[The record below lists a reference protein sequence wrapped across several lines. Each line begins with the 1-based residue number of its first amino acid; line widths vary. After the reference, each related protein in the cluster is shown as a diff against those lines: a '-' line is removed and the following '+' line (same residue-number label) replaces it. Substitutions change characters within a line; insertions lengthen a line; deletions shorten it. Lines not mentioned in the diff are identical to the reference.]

1 MKTMFRLALAAA
13 LALVGVRAFAAPGP
27 GSPVTQSFQVTAN
40 TQTSCRFVATNA
52 LAFGTYDPTSAADVP
67 GSTTY
72 QFKCSKGTIYTVTI
86 DHGQNDGKGAFA
98 AQPSMV
104 STPAGDYLSYYLCA
118 DAACGTKYTAG
129 GTIFTGTAGSNA
141 NLPAQTIFGI
151 VPNGQNVGANE
162 TFLDNVTI
170 SINY

>member
-1 MKTMFRLALAAA
+1 MKMFRIAIAAA
-13 LALVGVRAFAAPGP
+13 LALVGAPALAA
-27 GSPVTQSFQVTAN
+27 GSVNQSFQVTAN
-40 TQTSCRFVATNA
+40 TQTACRFVATNA
-52 LAFGTYDPTSAADVP
+52 LAFGTYDPTAPADLP

-72 QFKCSKGTIYTVTI
+72 QFRCSKGTTYTVTI
-86 DHGQNDGKGAFA
+86 NHGQNDGAGSVA

-104 STPAGDYLSYYLCA
+104 STPAGDFLSYYLCA
-118 DAACGTKYTAG
+118 DSACSTKYTNG

-141 NLPAQTIFGI
+141 ALPAQTIYGI

-170 SINY
+170 TINY